1 MKILVCLLL
10 MSTMFAVSGPADRQ
24 ITDPKSVTSAQNANV
39 KPIPVE
45 DLFFSRSISDAAW
58 SPDGK
63 EIVLSTNLTGRVNL
77 WKVSAQGSWPMQL
90 VQSDDRQS
98 GEQWSPD
105 GKWITYEQ
113 DKGGNELYDIY
124 VVSSSGSQV
133 ANLTNTPD
141 VREQSSR
148 WSPDGKSIAFVIKPK
163 QAPSYDIAVL
173 DVASRQTHQLTHEK
187 DPQYTWS
194 LVDWSPDGKTI
205 YANRGDLLGTN
216 ADIYALDAT
225 SGNATNLT
233 PHTGKSSH
241 VASAVS
247 RDGST
252 ILLSSNEKGGYEN
265 VALLDAATRKMTWVT
280 DTQWEAGAGEFS
292 PDGSHFSY
300 LLNQDGRTD
309 IYLADRQS
317 LQSRKLN
324 LPEGLNTL
332 YGSQQFSPDG
342 KRILLAHAGSNTPS
356 DAWIYDIE
364 SNQAT
369 QLTHSAL
376 ASLTPENFPASQI
389 VHYKSFDGQTISAFL
404 YMPFNLKRDRSNPVV
419 LYPHGGP
426 TGQSVDS
433 FSRTVNALVSRG
445 YIVIAPNP
453 RGSTGYGMAFEKG
466 NYQDLGNG
474 DLKDD
479 MAGIQFVLDT
489 GYADPKK
496 VGVTGGS
503 YGGYTTL
510 MAVGKYPQTFAVAV
524 DLFGPLDWYSMMK
537 NSDPLLQQYIVTLL
551 GDPEKNRQVY
561 ENTSP
566 SKYVAN
572 IKAPLLVLQGE
583 NDPRVPKEE
592 TDQVVE
598 MLKKRGNVVDVH
610 YYSAE
615 GHGFAKRENQ
625 IDAIQRTVD
634 WFEKY
639 LPTASSSQS
648 SGNGQ

>member
-1 MKILVCLLL
+1 
-10 MSTMFAVSGPADRQ
+10 MFAVSGPSDRQ
-24 ITDPKSVTSAQNANV
+24 ITDPNSVTAAQNPNA

-45 DLFFSRSISDAAW
+45 DLFFGRIISDAAW
-58 SPDGK
+58 SADGND
-63 EIVLSTNLTGRVNL
+63 IVLSTNLTGRLNL
-77 WKVSAQGSWPMQL
+77 WKVSAQGGWPTQL
-90 VQSDDRQS
+90 VQSDDRQEGS
-98 GEQWSPD
+98 QWSPD
-105 GKWITYEQ
+105 GKWIAYTQ
-113 DKGGNELYDIY
+113 DKGGNELWDIY
-124 VVSSSGSQV
+124 LISSSGSQLT
-133 ANLTNTPD
+133 NLTNTAD
-141 VREQSSR
+141 VREESPR
-148 WSPDGKSIAFVIKPK
+148 WSADGRSIACMIKPK
-163 QAPSYDIAVL
+163 TAPSYDIAVL
-173 DVASRQTHQLTHEK
+173 DVATHQTHQLTHEN

-194 LVDWSPDGKTI
+194 LVDWSPDGKTV
-205 YANRGDLLGTN
+205 YANRGDLIGTN
-216 ADIYALDAT
+216 ADIYALDVSSDA
-225 SGNATNLT
+225 ATNLT
-233 PHTGKSSH
+233 LHTGKSSH
-241 VASAVS
+241 IGSSVS
-247 RDGST
+247 RDGRT
-252 ILLSSNEKGGYEN
+252 VLLSSNEKGGYEN
-265 VALLDAATRKMTWVT
+265 VALLDTATRKMTWVT
-280 DTQWEAGAGEFS
+280 DTQWEAGPGEFS
-292 PDGSHFSY
+292 PDSSHFTY
-300 LLNQDGRTD
+300 TLNQDGRSD
-309 IYLADRQS
+309 VYLVERQT

-324 LPEGLNTL
+324 LPEGLNTF
-332 YGSQQFSPDG
+332 YGPQQFSPDG
-342 KRILLAHAGSNTPS
+342 KRILLSHSGSNTPS
-356 DAWIYDIE
+356 DAWIYDTS
-364 SNQAT
+364 SNQPT

-376 ASLTPENFPASQI
+376 ASLTPENFPGSQI
-389 VHYKSFDGQTISAFL
+389 VHYKSFDGQIISAFL
-404 YMPFNLKRDRSNPVV
+404 YIPFNLKRDHSNPVV

-433 FSRTVNALVSRG
+433 FNRTINALVSRG

-489 GYADPKK
+489 GYADSKK

-510 MAVGKYPQTFAVAV
+510 MAVGRYPQTFAVAV

-551 GDPEKNRQVY
+551 GDPDKNRQVY

-592 TDQVVE
+592 TDQVVD

-610 YYSAE
+610 YYPAE

-625 IDAIQRTVD
+625 IDAIKRTID

-639 LPTASSSQS
+639 LPSDSAKRQS
-648 SGNGQ
+648 SGTGR